1 MHLSDN
7 EILDLCKNPQTKEKG
22 YFCLV
27 NKFQEKVYW
36 HLRKILV
43 CHEDTNDV
51 MQNVFIKVWANLDK
65 FKEESSL
72 YTWIF
77 RISYNEALTF
87 INKNKNKKTI
97 SIDGDYEI
105 HLSNSLCSEKHYS
118 ANEIEN
124 KLQKAILTLST
135 KQRIVFL
142 MRYYDN
148 LSFNQISEILDTT
161 VNTLKT
167 TYHFASKKIEQ
178 FLKEN

>member
-1 MHLSDN
+1 MHLSDT
-7 EILDLCKNPQTKEKG
+7 EILKLCKNPETKENG
-22 YFCLV
+22 FYCLV

-51 MQNVFIKVWANLDK
+51 MQNVFIKVWANIDK

-87 INKNKNKKTI
+87 IKKNKNHNTV
-97 SIDGDYEI
+97 SLDGDYEM
-105 HLSNSLCSEKHYS
+105 HLTNSLSTQANYT

-142 MRYYDN
+142 MRYYDE
-148 LSFNQISEILDTT
+148 LSFNQISEIIDTK
-161 VNTLKT
+161 VSTLKT
-167 TYHFASKKIEQ
+167 TYHFATKKIEE